1 MPFRASLSVL
11 NECIHV
17 PNSGRF
23 PALIIK
29 CAPLLILAQHIP
41 MIKTLHLKNF
51 RGFEDHLVPLH
62 QKTIIVGKNNAG
74 KSTIVESL
82 RLISLVAN
90 RYQRL
95 QFSNVPRWLDLPK
108 REKGVAPS
116 LRNTEINLDSVFN
129 NYADPPAVIA
139 AVFESGATVTI
150 YVGEEGEIHAVLRN
164 AKGEIIS
171 NSSSAQTLVLPDIY
185 ILPQV
190 SPLQREEKIL
200 TPEYVRRALYSSL
213 SSMHFRNQLN
223 IYYDDFFAEFKELA
237 ESSWP
242 GLRILDLEG
251 RGKLPG
257 QATLSLLVQDS
268 GFVAEAAWMGHGLQM
283 WFQAMWFLTN
293 EFALD
298 DTIILDEPDVYMHA
312 DLQRRLVRLLR
323 NRPQQIIIATH
334 STEILAEVEPE
345 HVLVVDRR
353 RSESKFA
360 TSLPAVQRVL
370 ENIGSAHNIQL
381 TRLWS
386 ARRFLLVE
394 GKDITLLKR
403 FHDTLFPDSSEPLDA
418 IPHNSIGGWSGWNNA
433 VGSSLFLKNAGGDDI
448 TTYCVLD
455 SDYHTPEQIRGR
467 LESAHSHAV
476 ELHIWTRK
484 EIENYLIVPTA
495 IQRIV
500 KSSAKANCPTVDEIS
515 ERLIVITD
523 GIREET
529 FDAMANDFHLDDRAG
544 GIARA
549 NQRARRRIDDAW
561 VNLNERLTVVSG
573 KRVLSMLSEWTKSA
587 FGVSFGAAR
596 IAQELRSDEIDA
608 EMRSVVGA
616 IENNLK
622 FIRPTVYA

>member
-1 MPFRASLSVL
+1 
-11 NECIHV
+11 
-17 PNSGRF
+17 
-23 PALIIK
+23 
-29 CAPLLILAQHIP
+29 
-41 MIKTLHLKNF
+41 MIKSIHLTNF
-51 RGFEDHLVPLH
+51 RGFEDHHVPLH

-74 KSTIVESL
+74 KSTIVEAL
-82 RLISLVAN
+82 RLVSLVAN
-90 RYQRL
+90 RYLRL

-108 REKGVAPS
+108 REKGVSPS
-116 LRNTEINLDSVFN
+116 LRNTDINLDSVFN
-129 NYADPPAVIA
+129 NYGDPPAVITA
-139 AVFESGATVTI
+139 AFDNGSTVTI
-150 YVGEEGEIHAVLRN
+150 HIGPEGAIHAVLRN
-164 AKGEIIS
+164 AKGQIIA
-171 NSSSAQTLVLPDIY
+171 NGSSAQGLKLADIY

-190 SPLQREEKIL
+190 SPLLREEKIL

-223 IYYDDFFAEFKELA
+223 IYYDDYFADFKELA

-242 GLRILDLEG
+242 GLRILELEG

-257 QATLSLLVQDS
+257 QANLSLLVQDH

-283 WFQAMWFLTN
+283 WLQAMWFLTN
-293 EFALD
+293 EFELD

-323 NRPQQIIIATH
+323 NRPEQIIIATH

-353 RSESKFA
+353 RNESKFA

-403 FHDTLFPDSSEPLDA
+403 FHDTMYRNSAEPLDA

-433 VGSSLFLKNAGGDDI
+433 IGSSLFLKNAGGDDI

-455 SDYHTPEQIRGR
+455 SDYHTVDQIRDR
-467 LESAHSHAV
+467 LDSANSHSV
-476 ELHIWTRK
+476 QLHIWTRK

-495 IQRIV
+495 IERIIR
-500 KSSAKANCPTVDEIS
+500 SSTKGNCPTVDEIN
-515 ERLIVITD
+515 ERLHAITD
-523 GIREET
+523 SVREET
-529 FDAMANDFHLDDRAG
+529 FDAMANDYHLEDRAG
-544 GIARA
+544 GISKA
-549 NQRARRRIDDAW
+549 NQRARKRIDEAW
-561 VNLNERLTVVSG
+561 KDLDGRLTVVSG

-596 IAQELRSDEIDA
+596 IAQELRSDEIDMELRA
-608 EMRSVVGA
+608 VIEA
-616 IENNLK
+616 IENNHQ
-622 FIRPTVYA
+622 FSRPAIYA